1 MAQSRAAKKDAPT
14 TDIVQSSVF
23 TEDALRSATSLA
35 DFIAL
40 TEQQHGQIVD
50 ATTEIGDG
58 FTLTEDLSPFKGV
71 PVVLMEWTFR
81 DGNFGEYV
89 SIRFVAQHPQL
100 GLFRGIYN
108 DGSTGICKQLREYTD
123 RTNKFGGLASKGG
136 FRVSEYDHPEFG
148 PSKTWYLA
156 A

>member
-1 MAQSRAAKKDAPT
+1 MAQSRAAKKDTPS
-14 TDIVQSSVF
+14 TDMEKSSAYS
-23 TEDALRSATSLA
+23 EDALRNATSLA
-35 DFIAL
+35 DYIAL
-40 TEQQHGQIVD
+40 TEEQHGQIVD
-50 ATTEIGDG
+50 AGTEIGDG

-71 PVVLMEWTFR
+71 PVVLMEWAFR

-123 RTNKFGGLASKGG
+123 RTGKAGGLASKSG
-136 FRVSEYDHPEFG
+136 FRVSEYDHPEHG
-148 PSKTWYLA
+148 PSKTWYLSA
-156 A
+156 